1 MKSLY
6 ETILSST
13 KSGLK
18 SFVLDKTKPVIDNV
32 LNANSEFPM
41 LWFLEGNNLRLD
53 KDTVKKV
60 VNKLVNKLKKVLPEK
75 ALFGINQY
83 GVHQIAKQT
92 VEKWD
97 TARLRNSRNAY
108 YCIEIEYAMRDKN
121 RKIRQKTLNEYI
133 IWLTEDSICALDI
146 PETKSILN
154 ELDTHFDKYD
164 TQNEIN
170 LTSTHF
176 MGSNIESKLGGK
188 YRIYS
193 FKDLK
198 KEFVAKK

>member
-6 ETILSST
+6 ESILSST
-13 KSGLK
+13 KTGLR
-18 SFVLDKTKPVIDNV
+18 SFVWDKTKPVIDRV

-53 KDTVKKV
+53 NDVVKKI
-60 VNKLVNKLKKVLPEK
+60 VNKLKKVLPEK

-92 VEKWD
+92 IEKYN
-97 TARLRNSRNAY
+97 TVGPNNSRHAY
-108 YCIEIEYAMRDKN
+108 YDIEIEYA
-121 RKIRQKTLNEYI
+121 IRPLAQHRGISQTSLIENI
-133 IWLTEDSICALDI
+133 IYLTEDNIYALDI
-146 PETKSILN
+146 PETKSMLK

-164 TQNEIN
+164 IQNIVN
-170 LTSTHF
+170 LTS
-176 MGSNIESKLGGK
+176 SYSLESKLGGK

-198 KEFVAKK
+198 KEFIALKK

>member
-6 ETILSST
+6 ESILDST

-18 SFVLDKTKPVIDNV
+18 SFVWDKTKPVIDKI

-53 KDTVKKV
+53 KDTVKKII
-60 VNKLVNKLKKVLPEK
+60 NKLKKVLPK
-75 ALFGINQY
+75 DALFGMNQY
-83 GVHQIAKQT
+83 GVHQIAKQA

-97 TARLRNSRNAY
+97 IARFNNPRYGY
-108 YCIEIEYAMRDKN
+108 YCIEIEYAVRDEN
-121 RKIRQKTLNEYI
+121 RRIRQRILNEYI
-133 IWLTEDSICALDI
+133 IWLTENGICALDI
-146 PETKSILN
+146 PQTKSILD

-164 TQNEIN
+164 TQNEVS
-170 LTSTHF
+170 LTSTYDPE
-176 MGSNIESKLGGK
+176 SNIESNLGAK
-188 YRIYS
+188 YRVYS

-198 KEFVAKK
+198 KEFIALKK

>member
-6 ETILSST
+6 ESILSST

-18 SFVLDKTKPVIDNV
+18 SFVWNKTKPVIDNV

-53 KDTVKKV
+53 NDTVKKII
-60 VNKLVNKLKKVLPEK
+60 NKLKKVLPK
-75 ALFGINQY
+75 DALFGINQY
-83 GVHQIAKQT
+83 GVHQIARQD
-92 VEKWD
+92 VENWN

-108 YCIEIEYAMRDKN
+108 YCIEIEYAIRDEN
-121 RKIRQKTLNEYI
+121 RKIRQRILNEYI
-133 IWLTEDSICALDI
+133 IWLSEDGICALDI
-146 PETKSILN
+146 PETKSILD

-170 LTSTHF
+170 LTSTYDPE
-176 MGSNIESKLGGK
+176 SNIESNLGGK
-188 YRIYS
+188 YGVYS

-198 KEFVAKK
+198 KEFVALKK

>member
-6 ETILSST
+6 ESILSST

-18 SFVLDKTKPVIDNV
+18 SFVWDKTKPVIDKI

-60 VNKLVNKLKKVLPEK
+60 VNKLKKVLPKE

-83 GVHQIAKQT
+83 GVKQIAKQR
-92 VEKWD
+92 VEYWN
-97 TARLRNSRNAY
+97 TARFSNPRCAY
-108 YCIEIEYAMRDKN
+108 YCIEIEYAIRDEN
-121 RKIRQKTLNEYI
+121 RKIRQRTLNEYI
-133 IWLTEDSICALDI
+133 IWLTEDGICALDI
-146 PETKSILN
+146 PETKSMLN

-164 TQNEIN
+164 TQKEVT
-170 LTSTHF
+170 LASTHF
-176 MGSNIESKLGGK
+176 PGSNIESNLGAK
-188 YRIYS
+188 YRVYS
-193 FKDLK
+193 FKDLT
-198 KEFVAKK
+198 KEFVALKK